1 MKHAV
6 SLTVNGA
13 KQNAEVE
20 PRLLLVHFLR
30 ENLGLT
36 GTNVG
41 CDTSQC
47 GACTVFIDGQ
57 AVKSC
62 TVLTVQADGST
73 VMTIEGLATNG
84 KLHPLQ
90 QAFWDKHGLQCGFCT
105 PGMIMAAVHLLE
117 HNANPSEA
125 DIAEAL
131 EGNLCRCTGYVNIVA
146 AVKRAAELAGR
157 R

>member
-47 GACTVFIDGQ
+47 GACTDFIDGQ

-73 VMTIEGLATNG
+73 VCTIEGLARNR
-84 KLHPLQ
+84 KRHPLQ
-90 QAFWDKHGLQCGFCT
+90 QAFSHNHGLPC
-105 PGMIMAAVHLLE
+105 
-117 HNANPSEA
+117 
-125 DIAEAL
+125 
-131 EGNLCRCTGYVNIVA
+131 
-146 AVKRAAELAGR
+146 
-157 R
+157 